1 MCHFSVITYVKMH
14 RDDTISYI
22 NLQCMYYVLL
32 HFECYEYVSIIHT
45 YTCTTLV
52 FTEIFNNVWLKG
64 FPHFDKMSH
73 SGLKYGYSQFR
84 GQNTL
89 DLA

>member
-1 MCHFSVITYVKMH
+1 MFYPPITSLSGDNMCHFSVITNVKIH
-14 RDDTISYI
+14 REDTVVYI

-52 FTEIFNNVWLKG
+52 FIEIFNIVGSKG
-64 FPHFDKMSH
+64 S
-73 SGLKYGYSQFR
+73 
-84 GQNTL
+84 TL
-89 DLA
+89 